1 MTYELRDTPEEWPI
15 EATEQL
21 AVGHIT
27 TYVRD
32 RVRMI
37 DGTAADREYTVHPGA
52 VAVVV
57 LDDQDR
63 ILTLR
68 QYRHPVRLVMV
79 ELPAGLL
86 DKPGEHPLEAA
97 KRELYEEAHL
107 VAEDWRVLIDYYNTA
122 GASNEALRIFVARG
136 PSQAEGERFAG
147 VGEEAGIVTGWVPR
161 AELLEAVLNGEVTT
175 ASVVAS
181 VCALSAVLAGPGGWD
196 RLRLA
201 DAPWAA
207 RPF

>member
-1 MTYELRDTPEEWPI
+1 MDYELRDTPEQWPI

-21 AVGHIT
+21 AAGRIT

-32 RVRMI
+32 RVRMV
-37 DGTAADREYTVHPGA
+37 DGTVANREYTRHPGA
-52 VAVVV
+52 VAVLV
-57 LDDQDR
+57 LDEQDR
-63 ILTLR
+63 LLTLR

-97 KRELYEEAHL
+97 KRELLEETHL
-107 VAEDWRVLIDYYNTA
+107 VAEDWRVLIDYYNSA
-122 GASNEALRIFVARG
+122 GSTDEAIRVFTARG
-136 PSQAEGERFAG
+136 ARPAEGEQYARE
-147 VGEEAGIVTGWVPR
+147 GEEAGIVTAWTPR
-161 AELLEAVLNGEVTT
+161 AQLLAAVMSGEVGT

-181 VCALSAVLAGPGGWD
+181 VCALAVALASPAGWD
-196 RLRLA
+196 GLRPA
-201 DAPWAA
+201 DAPWPA